1 MIELLAQLVK
11 LIAQSAP
18 AGFSFTG
25 TINSNQI
32 NFTFALSTKIARP
45 STDCTI
51 EANGEISQTETCQ
64 KVSA

>member
-1 MIELLAQLVK
+1 MIELLSQLVK

-32 NFTFALSTKIARP
+32 NFTFALSTKVARS
-45 STDCTI
+45 STDCAI
-51 EANGEISQTETCQ
+51 ETNGQISQTETCQ